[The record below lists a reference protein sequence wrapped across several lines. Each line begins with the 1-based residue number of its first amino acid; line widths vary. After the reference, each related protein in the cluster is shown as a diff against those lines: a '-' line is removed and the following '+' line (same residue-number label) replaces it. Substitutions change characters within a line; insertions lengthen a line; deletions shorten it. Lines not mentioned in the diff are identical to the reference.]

1 MSVFH
6 SAFSPAFAVVRVKKC
21 ELALLSDLLTKGKY
35 WDLNVNRTVF
45 CI

>member
-6 SAFSPAFAVVRVKKC
+6 SAFSPAFAVGRVKNC

-35 WDLNVNRTVF
+35 CDLNFKSTVF